1 MSDIDKNGLELYAI
15 KIFREEYTDMNVF
28 AVIIDTKDDEK
39 YYIQEIFWNDT
50 YIIQIEE
57 FKKRNNWT
65 YDYYYS

>member
-1 MSDIDKNGLELYAI
+1 
-15 KIFREEYTDMNVF
+15 MNVF